1 MKKIDKLINDNV
13 FCRVPHI
20 LLDSL
25 ENSQSWLD
33 DITIYDDD
41 DEPIEILEYWLVSDS
56 LGIDLSIKGEAVHQL
71 DTCFIWGRKSTSL
84 ALEFDPI
91 LNQIASS
98 K

>member
-1 MKKIDKLINDNV
+1 MKKIDKLINDHV
-13 FCRVPHI
+13 FCHVPQI

-33 DITIYDDD
+33 DITIYDED

-56 LGIDLSIKGEAVHQL
+56 LGIDLHLKGEATHQL
-71 DTCFIWGRKSTSL
+71 DTCFVWGRKSTSL